1 MSHDISVRHVENLH
15 FFSCICIRN
24 YCCGVFY
31 STRHKM
37 VAHLM
42 KSREI
47 LMPRPQKLFAGLIIA
62 DLTEALWLV

>member
-1 MSHDISVRHVENLH
+1 
-15 FFSCICIRN
+15 
-24 YCCGVFY
+24 
-31 STRHKM
+31 M

-47 LMPRPQKLFAGLIIA
+47 LMPRPQKLFAGRIIA